1 MEYRGVVLT
10 AALLILVGGGA
21 LRAEVQVTVGH
32 HPPGEATAE
41 FRFEKMPC
49 PSRNDAAT
57 EAAFVVIDGG
67 GDRNGGPLDR
77 LRDGKVPTE
86 EDQPAE
92 NFFFAAGTAGGRLR
106 IDLGQVIDVA
116 QVNTYSWHP
125 NTRGP
130 QVYTLYLADGNVE
143 GFNSIPQA
151 GVDPGAC
158 GWTRIA
164 AVDTR
169 PTQGRGG
176 GQYAVSIS
184 DSTGVLGRARYVLFD
199 VSRTEADDPFG
210 NTFYSEIDVVAAD
223 AGPALPAV
231 PAIEPAGPIQQHT
244 VETEDGRYRIVIDTT
259 AAPDLT
265 EWARGEL
272 APVVRQWYPRIVD
285 MLPSEGYQA
294 PTQLSIVF
302 RDMQGV
308 AATSG
313 TRVHCA
319 ARWFRGQLK
328 GEAKGAVVHELVHVV
343 QQYGLARRANR
354 NATRT
359 PGWLVEGIADYI
371 RWFLYEPETR
381 GAEISAAGLSRA
393 RYDASYRVSANFI
406 NWVVEN
412 HDKDLV
418 RKLNAAAR
426 QGRYSDALWKEYTGH
441 TVEELGEQWKQS
453 LADRLNRSA
462 G

>member
-1 MEYRGVVLT
+1 MECRGVVLT
-10 AALLILVGGGA
+10 AVLLILAGGGA
-21 LRAEVQVTVGH
+21 LCAEVKVAVGH

-41 FRFEKMPC
+41 FRFEKLPG

-57 EAAFVVIDGG
+57 EAAFIVIDGG

-77 LRDGKVPTE
+77 LHDGKVPTE
-86 EDQPAE
+86 QDQPAE
-92 NFFFAAGTAGGRLR
+92 NFFFAAGTEGGRLR
-106 IDLGQVIDVA
+106 IDLGQVIDLA

-130 QVYTLYLADGNVE
+130 QVYTVYLADGDIE
-143 GFNSIPQA
+143 GFNPIPQA

-169 PTQGRGG
+169 PTQGRDG
-176 GQYAVSIS
+176 GQYAVGIS

-210 NTFYSEIDVVAAD
+210 NTFYSEIDVVAVG
-223 AGPALPAV
+223 AGAPQPAA
-231 PAIEPAGPIQQHT
+231 PAIEPAGPVQRHT
-244 VETEDGRYRIVIDTT
+244 VEIEDGRYRIVIDTT
-259 AAPDLT
+259 EAPDLT
-265 EWARGEL
+265 EWARGKL
-272 APVVRQWYPRIVD
+272 APVVQEWYPRIVG
-285 MLPSEGYQA
+285 MLPSEEYQA
-294 PTQLSIVF
+294 PTAVTIIF

-343 QQYGLARRANR
+343 QQYGLARRTNR

-426 QGRYSDALWKEYTGH
+426 QGGYSETLWKEYTGH
-441 TVEELGEQWKQS
+441 TVQELNEQWKQS
-453 LADRLNRSA
+453 LAERFS
-462 G
+462 GSQG

>member
-1 MEYRGVVLT
+1 MECREVVLT
-10 AALLILVGGGA
+10 AVLLILAGGGA
-21 LRAEVQVTVGH
+21 LCADVQVAVGH
-32 HPPGEATAE
+32 HPPEEAAD
-41 FRFEKMPC
+41 FQFEKLPG

-57 EAAFVVIDGG
+57 EAAFILIDGG

-77 LRDGKVPTE
+77 LHDGKVPTE

-92 NFFFAAGTAGGRLR
+92 NFFFAAGTEGGRLR

-125 NTRGP
+125 NTRGS

-151 GVDPGAC
+151 GVDPGTC

-164 AVDTR
+164 TIDTR
-169 PTQGRGG
+169 PKEGRGG
-176 GQYAVSIS
+176 GQYAVSTL

-231 PAIEPAGPIQQHT
+231 PAIEPAGPVQRHT
-244 VETEDGRYRIVIDTT
+244 VEIEDGRYRIVIDTT
-259 AAPDLT
+259 EAPDLT

-272 APVVRQWYPRIVD
+272 APVVQEWYPRIVG

-294 PTQLSIVF
+294 PTQVSIVF
-302 RDMQGV
+302 GDMQGV

-371 RWFLYEPETR
+371 RWFLYEPET
-381 GAEISAAGLSRA
+381 SRA
-393 RYDASYRVSANFI
+393 RHDASYRVSGNFI
-406 NWVVEN
+406 DWVART
-412 HDKDLV
+412 HDKDIV
-418 RKLNAAAR
+418 RRLNAAAR
-426 QGRYSDALWKEYTGH
+426 QGRYTETLWKEYTGH
-441 TVEELGEQWKQS
+441 TVQELNDQWIKS
-453 LADRLNRSA
+453 LAERFGGSQ